1 RRSDWSAAGGEDD
14 VTALWARV
22 TPDGPAT
29 TPILP
34 LPEEPAIELPIARG
48 EASHTMLAALAN
60 LTAAVVA
67 VERVAMACARALD
80 AGKGAP

>member
-1 RRSDWSAAGGEDD
+1 MSDPSD
-14 VTALWARV
+14 TLP
-22 TPDGPAT
+22 PDGAPT
-29 TPILP
+29 TPMLP
-34 LPEEPAIELPIARG
+34 MPEGPAIELPIPRG
-48 EASHTMLAALAN
+48 EAAHTMLAALAN